1 MGLLL
6 AASPSTFAQKKTQ
19 AKKTAQTQKKLSPLP
34 TPFIGK
40 WYHYDQKDEMEIT
53 VEFRKNA
60 QAKLEANA
68 FSEGN
73 LSVYTGFCTPGNKDG
88 EIRYGIYQIFDEG
101 KIDYE
106 GTFSANIDNDGKL
119 GLKPSA
125 DLPSLMDRG
134 KLYTF
139 FRKDKPLKFYY
150 PARKINIKE
159 FILQLTPFIGNSDVK
174 EMFRLLKWGTPLP
187 PDQWVERIT
196 TDQKNLYI
204 SYKAK
209 EGANKNPQLDYKHSG
224 EPFTTD
230 VECKIWKYKN
240 SPDYL
245 VGITSLTLSDMVNS
259 SNLTFF
265 RYNPTEH
272 TLEFPL
278 PEDILPGMPKISSS
292 PYENSNYAVRFGAK
306 NDEIE
311 IISLSTENKDK
322 KSPRYRWNGEKF
334 VKK

>member
-60 QAKLEANA
+60 QAKLETNSFA
-68 FSEGN
+68 EGN

-125 DLPSLMDRG
+125 DLPSLMKRG

-150 PARKINIKE
+150 PVRKINIKE
-159 FILQLTPFIGNSDVK
+159 FILQLSPFADNSDVK
-174 EMFRLLKWGTPLP
+174 DMFRLLKWGTPLP

-209 EGANKNPQLDYKHSG
+209 EGANKNPPLDYKRSG

-292 PYENSNYAVRFGAK
+292 PYENSNYAVRIGAK
-306 NDEIE
+306 NDELE
-311 IISLSTENKDK
+311 IISLNAENKDK